1 MNIIWKILRTIA
13 SVCLILLVMGIC
25 WTAAYYITSYLYE
38 RFGVQP
44 SDLVRQLVNST
55 VGFVI
60 FGLLMLLISY
70 LTLPKRMAMFNTI
83 IDAMRRL
90 SQGDFNVTLNIKMKV
105 DNQFSQLVRSF
116 NDMAARLGEMEKLRQ
131 EFISNVSHEI
141 QSPLTSIR
149 GFALALNNNQLSDEE
164 RAHYLGIIE
173 TESIRLSQLSA
184 NLLKLTSLESNH
196 HPFERKQYRL
206 DRQLRAVILAC
217 EPQWLDKS
225 IDMDVSLEEVEI
237 VADPDL
243 MNQVWMNLI
252 HNSIKFTP
260 NGGKISVRLQLRERE
275 AAVSIIDTG
284 IGIGEEDLP
293 RIFERFYKA
302 DKSRNR
308 KGGGSGLGLSIVKK
322 IVDLH
327 GGSIDVQ
334 SQLGKG
340 TSITVRLPT
349 RL

>member
-13 SVCLILLVMGIC
+13 SVCLILLVMAIC

-44 SDLVRQLVNST
+44 SDLVRLLVNST

-105 DNQFSQLVRSF
+105 DNQFGQLVRSF

-149 GFALALNNNQLSDEE
+149 GFALALKNNQLSDEE

-173 TESIRLSQLSA
+173 TESIRLSQLSD

-260 NGGKISVRLQLRERE
+260 NSGKISVRLQLRERE